1 MRLARTLTFVE
12 RSRWVPREGVVVR
25 ESPTAPYEQIAS
37 YLRGEIADGALPP
50 RHRLPPARELATLFG
65 VATATVQRALGDLKA
80 EGLIIAAGARGTF
93 VRDRDAEPASAAGI
107 EELTAMLREIRDIL
121 RHLEERVVALE
132 ARDDLRS

>member
-1 MRLARTLTFVE
+1 M
-12 RSRWVPREGVVVR
+12 VR

-80 EGLIIAAGARGTF
+80 DGLIIAAGSRGTF
-93 VRDRDAEPASAAGI
+93 VRDRDAQPEAAAGL
-107 EELTAMLREIRDIL
+107 EELTTMLREVRDTL
-121 RHLEERVVALE
+121 RHIEERVEALE
-132 ARDDLRS
+132 NPDGNTS